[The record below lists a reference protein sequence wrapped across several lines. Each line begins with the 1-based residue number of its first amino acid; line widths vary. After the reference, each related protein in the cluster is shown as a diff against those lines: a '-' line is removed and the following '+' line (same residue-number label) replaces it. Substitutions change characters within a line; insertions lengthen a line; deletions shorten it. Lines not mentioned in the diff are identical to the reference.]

1 MGRCHVKKEVVV
13 VGVTEMVDALVSIHG
28 MLIFLM
34 DVYGLSD
41 ILGKALVH
49 CRLGPVDHIE
59 LETSIFIVRQHTDAQ
74 Y

>member
-49 CRLGPVDHIE
+49 CGSLSSW
-59 LETSIFIVRQHTDAQ
+59 TS
-74 Y
+74 